1 MAGRV
6 ATYAPD
12 MTDSG
17 AESELT
23 THIEPARRTTD
34 WREVLLGRDSFFPVL
49 LLAIATILVSPLL
62 DTFRLGFLILFPAS
76 ALMVLLAFYRS
87 QVRRRTLTSVF
98 VMLIV
103 IGTLTMITSIV
114 RIIDVTD
121 DRYLIAFS
129 SAMFA
134 ILIAFAFPVVV
145 RRAFQHER
153 VSLNTLAAGLT
164 AYLLIGV
171 FFSTL
176 YRCDSALQ
184 NFTIFAETTQPNGDY
199 TYFSFVTLTTLGY
212 GDLTPA
218 TDVARSLAIFEAIL
232 GQVFLVTAVAR
243 IVSLMGSERTTSV
256 GLPAGHDFTTP
267 AAGSGADAD

>member
-1 MAGRV
+1 
-6 ATYAPD
+6 

-17 AESELT
+17 AESEPT
-23 THIEPARRTTD
+23 THDEPARRTTD
-34 WREVLLGRDSFFPVL
+34 WREVLLGRDSFLPVL

-87 QVRRRTLTSVF
+87 RVKRRTLTSVI

-103 IGTLTMITSIV
+103 IGTLTTITSIV

-121 DRYLIAFS
+121 DRYMVAFS

-134 ILIAFAFPVVV
+134 IIIAFAFPVVV

-184 NFTIFAETTQPNGDY
+184 NFMIFAETTQPNAGEY

-243 IVSLMGSERTTSV
+243 IVSLMGSERTTST

-267 AAGSGADAD
+267 ATGSGTDAD